1 MKFIKLSNLIINTS
15 KISTIKISDTQYLIK
30 MDKINLDGSFFF
42 GSGFLSNN
50 YNEIKVCKNKDKK
63 DYDIIKDY
71 INTIDYNCKSHL

>member
-15 KISTIKISDTQYLIK
+15 KISTIKISDSQYLIK
-30 MDKINLDGSFFF
+30 MDKIDVSGFIFF
-42 GSGFLSNN
+42 GSGFLSSN

-71 INTIDYNCKSHL
+71 INSIV